1 MRRGLSTGV
10 PFVLVALCLLV
21 GSGFAASNNLGASRA
36 GDGTGVIS
44 GYTVSNITWTMEPAN
59 PANMILVRFS
69 LDRTATQV
77 FARFGATAAW
87 RPCFVLTGTNAF
99 CVLVPTVPIDSI
111 GTLEV
116 ASAA

>member
-1 MRRGLSTGV
+1 VRRGLSTGV

-77 FARFGATAAW
+77 FARFGTTTAW